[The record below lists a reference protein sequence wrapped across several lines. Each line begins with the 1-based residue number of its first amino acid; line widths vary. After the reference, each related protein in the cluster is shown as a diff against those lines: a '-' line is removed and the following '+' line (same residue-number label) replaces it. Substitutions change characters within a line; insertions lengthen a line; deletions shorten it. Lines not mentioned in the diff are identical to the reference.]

1 MIEVFWQPHG
11 LITLCNKGWPQFEAL
26 PDVPGLYRITLNNGR
41 LYIGETQSLK
51 RRLGEYR
58 RPTKGT
64 EQEHILYHALIE
76 AKGGK
81 LEVFTHDSLSSK
93 PIRRELE
100 RAEIAAALAAGHDL
114 INNDGPATP
123 AKLRARI
130 KFLEFELAATRRKL
144 SELEEASP

>member
-1 MIEVFWQPHG
+1 MIKVIWQPHG
-11 LITLCNKGWPQFEAL
+11 PITLCNKGWPQFEAL
-26 PDVPGLYRITLNNGR
+26 PDVPGLYKITLNDGR

-51 RRLGEYR
+51 RRLREYR

-64 EQEHILYHALIE
+64 EQEHILYHAIIE
-76 AKGGK
+76 ANGGK
-81 LEVFTHDSLSSK
+81 LEIFTDESLSSK
-93 PIRRELE
+93 PVRGQLE
-100 RAEIAAALAAGHDL
+100 RAEIAMALVAGHDL

-144 SELEEASP
+144 SELEKTSL

>member
-1 MIEVFWQPHG
+1 MIEVVWQPHG
-11 LITLCNKGWPQFEAL
+11 VITLCNKGWPQFEAL
-26 PDVPGLYRITLNNGR
+26 PGVPGLYRIALNDGR

-58 RPTKGT
+58 RPTKGV

-81 LEVFTHDSLSSK
+81 LEIFTDERLFSK
-93 PIRRELE
+93 PVRRQLE
-100 RAEIAAALAAGHDL
+100 QTEIAAALAAGHDL
-114 INNDGPATP
+114 INNDGPATA

-130 KFLEFELAATRRKL
+130 KFLEFELAATHKKL
-144 SELEEASP
+144 SELEETSP